1 MSEPPERPTGIKR
14 LEKRKGRLWGFIR
27 REAPGTVEPLNPLRM
42 TYRLRHLMMSSIKA
56 TGSYLRRRL
65 GERGLTGMF
74 EHQADEFASSFRRTH
89 LLADA
94 LARNTI
100 LYNFQPLGMEASYS
114 GDAEVAMIVVESC
127 PLPQRFLTRLE
138 FLEEQSF
145 DLPPLITTTAFASD
159 TLTSRG
165 EWPPKKVESCN
176 VCRIVMPKMGE
187 KLGFD
192 WEIGLTEQKP
202 RRCTFTIRV
211 KPKK

>member
-1 MSEPPERPTGIKR
+1 MSETQERQTGIKR
-14 LEKRKGRLWGFIR
+14 LEKRRGRLWGFIR

-42 TYRLRHLMMSSIKA
+42 THRLRHLMMSSIK
-56 TGSYLRRRL
+56 TTSSYLRSRL

-74 EHQADEFASSFRRTH
+74 EHQADEFASSWMRTD

-100 LYNFQPLGMEASYS
+100 LYNFQPLGMEANYS
-114 GDAEVAMIVVESC
+114 GDAEVATIVVESC
-127 PLPQRFLTRLE
+127 PLPQRFLTQPE
-138 FLEEQSF
+138 FLEERSF
-145 DLPPLITTTAFASD
+145 DLRPLLTSTDFASD
-159 TLTSRG
+159 TPTSRG

-187 KLGFD
+187 KIGFD
-192 WEIGLTEQKP
+192 WEIGLTKQKP
-202 RRCTFTIRV
+202 RRCMFTIRV

>member
-1 MSEPPERPTGIKR
+1 MSETQERQTGIKR
-14 LEKRKGRLWGFIR
+14 LEKRRGRLWGFIR

-42 TYRLRHLMMSSIKA
+42 THRLRHLMMSSIK
-56 TGSYLRRRL
+56 TTSSYLRSRL

-74 EHQADEFASSFRRTH
+74 EHQADEFASSWKRTD
-89 LLADA
+89 LRADV

-100 LYNFQPLGMEASYS
+100 LYNFQPLGLEANYS
-114 GDAEVAMIVVESC
+114 GDAEVATIVVESC
-127 PLPQRFLTRLE
+127 PLPQRFLSKPE
-138 FLEEQSF
+138 FLWESSFEQPF
-145 DLPPLITTTAFASD
+145 LITPAMFASD

-187 KLGFD
+187 RLGFD
-192 WEIGLTEQKP
+192 WEIGLTKQKP
-202 RRCTFTIRV
+202 RRCMFTIRA